1 MKKTRYSVE
10 FSHIYTN
17 EVFSNEHTQSVRNL
31 NSYLPKLQKDQYQ
44 TCILIDDYNPN
55 EDLLDEKDFF
65 NKLANLSA
73 TPDYYA
79 YEAEMSNYKKEMLSL
94 IQDKKILKQYSRYI
108 NDKNTLPCSFMTA
121 IWYLIRLGALPHD
134 GIVKEISEPFLP
146 SAILI
151 NILPERFR
159 AVENKTIKLI
169 GSTKYSNYVGNI
181 DYVFFN
187 GDRQ

>member
-17 EVFSNEHTQSVRNL
+17 EVFSNEHSQSVVNL
-31 NSYLPKLQKDQYQ
+31 NSYLPKLQKYQYQ

-55 EDLLDEKDFF
+55 EDLLDVKDFF
-65 NKLANLSA
+65 KKLKGLDA

-79 YEAEMSNYKKEMLSL
+79 YEADMANYKDEMLSL
-94 IQDKKILKQYSRYI
+94 IQNKKILKQYSRYI

-121 IWYLIRLGALPHD
+121 IWYLVRLGALSSD
-134 GIVKEISEPFLP
+134 GIIKSINESFIP
-146 SAILI
+146 SANLI

-169 GSTKYSNYVGNI
+169 DSTKYSNYVGNI
-181 DYVFFN
+181 DYIFFN
-187 GDRQ
+187 GDK

>member
-1 MKKTRYSVE
+1 MCIRDRYSVE

-17 EVFSNEHTQSVRNL
+17 EVFSNEHSQSVTNL

-55 EDLLDEKDFF
+55 EDLLDVDDFF
-65 NKLANLSA
+65 KKLEALHA
-73 TPDYYA
+73 QPDYYA
-79 YEAEMSNYKKEMLSL
+79 FEADMSKYKDEMLSL
-94 IQDKKILKQYSRYI
+94 IQNKKILKQYSRYI

-121 IWYLIRLGALPHD
+121 IWYLIRLGALSHKD
-134 GIVKEISEPFLP
+134 VIKEISEPFLP
-146 SAILI
+146 SANLI

-159 AVENKTIKLI
+159 AVEHKTIKLI
-169 GSTKYSNYVGNI
+169 DSTKYSNYVGNI

-187 GDRQ
+187 GDK